1 MNDPHVN
8 LYHVHVITA
17 SLLEARDI
25 TSLYEYGLTF
35 KSMNLNSKTKEIA
48 RDLYQERKRYLDSQ
62 GGSDDH
68 FNN

>member
-1 MNDPHVN
+1 MDEHVN

-17 SLLEARDI
+17 SLLEARDVP
-25 TSLYEYGLTF
+25 SLYEYGLTF

-48 RDLYQERKRYLDSQ
+48 RSLYEERKRYLNSQ

-68 FNN
+68 FSD